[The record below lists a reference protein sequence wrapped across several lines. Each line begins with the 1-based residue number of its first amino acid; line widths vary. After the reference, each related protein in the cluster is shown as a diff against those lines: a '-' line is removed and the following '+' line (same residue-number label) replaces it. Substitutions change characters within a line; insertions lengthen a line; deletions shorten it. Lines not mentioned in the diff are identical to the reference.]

1 MMAQRLFNAFDRSG
15 DGKVSLDEL
24 EGGLLLLCGGPAED
38 KVDFMFTMIDS
49 DGDGSISQSELELF
63 VSGFFILTEDTIDS
77 VLDTVEALLPHPVGE
92 DSDGKAAHAVKNR
105 HQDFRQRLQST
116 VQAVLGQKRA
126 GIVEQALLAADTDN
140 DGQISL
146 QEWRAYCDSDP
157 QLLTW
162 LTKLGGYWSAL
173 IRGEKVGDEDGSKSL
188 HSFALQGFLEGKMRY
203 LQLSRLIEALGTV
216 GTRLDGPACVRLFES
231 LGVRNT
237 KLAMTMFHIFDPVD
251 VPGEGYTV
259 ESRQVMIGLST
270 VCATGHDPLQRLD
283 FAFEIF
289 DADDSGELDE
299 QELHA
304 FFETFRRPVLAGV
317 TKTMAGLY
325 ETCGYE
331 DELREEVNS
340 AAKAAFDD
348 FVDGIVHSVFVG
360 ADTDNDRLV
369 SKPEFMFW
377 CGRHQGSL
385 RWLSNLARYVLESL
399 SETLVIDD
407 FAKDGSDFDI
417 A

>member
-1 MMAQRLFNAFDRSG
+1 M
-15 DGKVSLDEL
+15 
-24 EGGLLLLCGGPAED
+24 
-38 KVDFMFTMIDS
+38 
-49 DGDGSISQSELELF
+49 
-63 VSGFFILTEDTIDS
+63 
-77 VLDTVEALLPHPVGE
+77 
-92 DSDGKAAHAVKNR
+92 
-105 HQDFRQRLQST
+105 
-116 VQAVLGQKRA
+116 
-126 GIVEQALLAADTDN
+126 
-140 DGQISL
+140 
-146 QEWRAYCDSDP
+146 
-157 QLLTW
+157 
-162 LTKLGGYWSAL
+162 
-173 IRGEKVGDEDGSKSL
+173 
-188 HSFALQGFLEGKMRY
+188 
-203 LQLSRLIEALGTV
+203 
-216 GTRLDGPACVRLFES
+216 
-231 LGVRNT
+231 
-237 KLAMTMFHIFDPVD
+237 
-251 VPGEGYTV
+251 
-259 ESRQVMIGLST
+259 
-270 VCATGHDPLQRLD
+270 D